1 MSDLPDD
8 RREADPATEAFVR
21 RVNEAYAPPPLTP
34 ARRVAFHARLDERLE
49 RGARPRWGA
58 RLAAAGAVAAACVLT
73 LRLAS
78 DGRLAVPLVPP
89 PVVPTATTIASPDEA
104 LLVLATESETSDEET
119 LPADYEAISSVFL
132 GT

>member
-1 MSDLPDD
+1 MSDHPED
-8 RREADPATEAFVR
+8 RTASDPATETFVR

-34 ARRVAFHARLDERLE
+34 VRRAEFHARLDARLE

-58 RLAAAGAVAAACVLT
+58 RLAAVGAVAAASVLA

-78 DGRLAVPLVPP
+78 DGRLAAPVAVPAA
-89 PVVPTATTIASPDEA
+89 VPTTTAIATPDEA